1 MRRFVVEPNNVLEV
15 FKTVQKKYLI
25 SRTEIA
31 KITKLSPSTVGRC
44 TQRLL
49 DKNFFVEKRVGKSS
63 GGRPPI
69 LLDINREN
77 CFSVGIEVGESHID
91 AVLLNLV
98 NEIIESNS
106 KRFSNHLSPDALAD
120 DIKNMIDELIVKA
133 QISEEDII
141 SVGLGLPGIVGAN
154 QKRLLLSPNLKWENV
169 EMASLL
175 ESKLNKPVF
184 LDNGA
189 NLMTFAEYHF
199 NKLPSNAMVLGI
211 IVGRGIG
218 TGLVV
223 KESIFRGVNG
233 AALEAGHSVIKTDG
247 PLCSCGRRG
256 CAEALASLPRLIE
269 SYNKL
274 SKSKKIDN
282 VKELN
287 DLFLKKDKLAVELIN
302 EEAYYLSVLSAN
314 LANIFNPSH
323 IIIGGEI
330 SPILPLMIK
339 TINNSFLEQVLITNR
354 CELLTSHLNEKS
366 IAYGAAIMAIEK
378 EIEEYI

>member
-1 MRRFVVEPNNVLEV
+1 MEPDNVLEV
-15 FKTVQKKYLI
+15 FKTVQKKSLI

-49 DKNFFVEKRVGKSS
+49 EKNFFVEKRVGKSS

-77 CFSVGIEVGESHID
+77 GFSVGVEVGESHID

-98 NEIIESNS
+98 NEMKDSNS
-106 KRFSNHLSPDALAD
+106 KRLSNHLSPNALAD
-120 DIKNMIDELIVKA
+120 DIKNMIDELVNKA
-133 QISEEDII
+133 HISQEDII
-141 SVGLGLPGIVGAN
+141 SVGVGLPGIVSAD
-154 QKRLLLSPNLKWENV
+154 QKRLLLSPNLKWKDV
-169 EMASLL
+169 DMARLL
-175 ESKLNKPVF
+175 EEKLNKPVF

-189 NLMTFAEYHF
+189 NLMTFAEYHY
-199 NKLPSNAMVLGI
+199 NKLSSNAMVLGI

-269 SYNKL
+269 SYNQQ
-274 SKSKKIDN
+274 SKGKKIDN
-282 VKELN
+282 VRELN
-287 DLFLKKDKLAVELIN
+287 ELFLKKDKLAVELIN
-302 EEAYYLSVLSAN
+302 EEAFYLSVLSAN

-339 TINNSFLEQVLITNR
+339 TIKTSFLDQVLTTNR
-354 CELLTSHLNEKS
+354 CELLTSQLNEKS

-378 EIEEYI
+378 EIEGYI

>member
-1 MRRFVVEPNNVLEV
+1 METDNVLEV
-15 FKTVQKKYLI
+15 FKTVQKKSLI

-98 NEIIESNS
+98 NEIIESIS

-141 SVGLGLPGIVGAN
+141 SVGVGLPGIVSAN
-154 QKRLLLSPNLKWENV
+154 QKRLLLSPNLKWKNV
-169 EMASLL
+169 DMASLL

-233 AALEAGHSVIKTDG
+233 AALEAGHSVIKADG

-269 SYNKL
+269 SYNNQ
-274 SKSKKIDN
+274 SKSKKIDS

-287 DLFLKKDKLAVELIN
+287 DLFLKKDQLAVELIN

-330 SPILPLMIK
+330 SPILPIMIK
-339 TINNSFLEQVLITNR
+339 KINNSFLEQVLITNR
-354 CELLTSHLNEKS
+354 CELMSSHLNEKS

>member
-1 MRRFVVEPNNVLEV
+1 MEPDNVLEV
-15 FKTVQKKYLI
+15 FKTVQKKSLI

-31 KITKLSPSTVGRC
+31 KITKLSLSTVGRC

-98 NEIIESNS
+98 NEIIESSS

-120 DIKNMIDELIVKA
+120 DIKSMIDELIVKA
-133 QISEEDII
+133 QISGEDII
-141 SVGLGLPGIVGAN
+141 SVGVGLPGIVSAN

-233 AALEAGHSVIKTDG
+233 AALEAGHSVIKADG

-269 SYNKL
+269 SYNNQ
-274 SKSKKIDN
+274 SKSKKIDS

-287 DLFLKKDKLAVELIN
+287 DLFLKKDQLAVELIN

-330 SPILPLMIK
+330 SPILPIMIK
-339 TINNSFLEQVLITNR
+339 KINNSFLEQVLITNR
-354 CELLTSHLNEKS
+354 CELMSSHLNEKS

>member
-1 MRRFVVEPNNVLEV
+1 MEPDNVLEV
-15 FKTVQKKYLI
+15 FKTVQKKSLI

-98 NEIIESNS
+98 NEIIESKS

-120 DIKNMIDELIVKA
+120 DIKSMIDELIVKA

-141 SVGLGLPGIVGAN
+141 SVGVGLPGIVSAN

-287 DLFLKKDKLAVELIN
+287 DLFLKKDQLAVELIN

-330 SPILPLMIK
+330 SPILPIMIK